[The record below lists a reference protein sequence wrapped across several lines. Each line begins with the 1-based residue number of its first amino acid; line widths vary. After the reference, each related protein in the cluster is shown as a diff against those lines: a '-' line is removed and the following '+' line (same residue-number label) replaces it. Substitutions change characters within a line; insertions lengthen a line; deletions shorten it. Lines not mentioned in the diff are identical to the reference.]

1 MRIIS
6 GTHKRR
12 VITPPPNFKAR
23 PTTDFAKENLFNV
36 LANYIDFD
44 DVSVLDLFAGTGS
57 ISYEFASRGALQVT
71 TVELNPLHHKFI
83 TQTIE
88 KLKLDNIKPIQ
99 TNAFIFLRQMAG
111 RLKFDVIFADPPYDL
126 ENREQIVEM
135 VLANQM
141 LEDNGIFILEHSE
154 QDDYSNHP
162 NLLEHRKYG
171 SVNFS
176 IFDNKPTSNST
187 NKPEIETIDTIL

>member
-44 DVSVLDLFAGTGS
+44 DISVLDLFAGTGS
-57 ISYEFASRGALQVT
+57 ISYEFASRGAIQVT
-71 TVELNPLHHKFI
+71 SVELNPLHHKFI
-83 TQTIE
+83 VQTVD
-88 KLKLDNIKPIQ
+88 KLKLDNIKSIQ
-99 TNAFIFLRQMAG
+99 TNVFIYLRQMAK
-111 RLKFDVIFADPPYDL
+111 RVSYDVIFADPPYDL

-135 VLANQM
+135 IINNKM
-141 LEDNGIFILEHSE
+141 LEEKGILILEHSE
-154 QDDYSNHP
+154 TDDYSNHP

-176 IFDNKPTSNST
+176 IFENKP
-187 NKPEIETIDTIL
+187 I